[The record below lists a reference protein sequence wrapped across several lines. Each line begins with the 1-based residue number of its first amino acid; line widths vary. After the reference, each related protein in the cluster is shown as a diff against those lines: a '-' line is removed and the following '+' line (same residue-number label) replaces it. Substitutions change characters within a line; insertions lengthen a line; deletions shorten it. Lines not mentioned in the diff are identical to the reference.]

1 MEVFMDQEEL
11 TALVVELLATKR
23 EDDWWDFKQKHQHDK
38 AELVHDI
45 ICMANNMECRDAY
58 IIIGIDEEKECSIQ
72 DVKNDSNRRNTQK
85 MVDFLRDKKFAG
97 GVRPRVVVEPLQVE
111 DGEIDIII
119 IKNDY
124 YTPYFLEENYKG
136 VNRISPQGV

>member
-1 MEVFMDQEEL
+1 MDQEEL
-11 TALVVELLATKR
+11 TALVVGLLATKR
-23 EDDWWDFKQKHQHDK
+23 EDDWWDFKQEHQHDK

>member
-1 MEVFMDQEEL
+1 M
-11 TALVVELLATKR
+11 
-23 EDDWWDFKQKHQHDK
+23 
-38 AELVHDI
+38 HDI

-111 DGEIDIII
+111 DGEIDIIFR
-119 IKNDY
+119 KNDY

>member
-1 MEVFMDQEEL
+1 
-11 TALVVELLATKR
+11 
-23 EDDWWDFKQKHQHDK
+23 
-38 AELVHDI
+38 
-45 ICMANNMECRDAY
+45 MANNMECRDAY

-119 IKNDY
+119 IKIKRKCLKIKVFGQLALDF
-124 YTPYFLEENYKG
+124 FLTKIKTSDVFEALNCIYLTSMHKING
-136 VNRISPQGV
+136 VNGEKNIQYCQNRKTHI

>member
-1 MEVFMDQEEL
+1 MVTNKQKEKIYNLISQKQEG
-11 TALVVELLATKR
+11 AY
-23 EDDWWDFKQKHQHDK
+23 WDFKREWYSKEKQAD
-38 AELVHDI
+38 LLHDI

>member
-1 MEVFMDQEEL
+1 MLTNKQKEKIYNLISQKQEG
-11 TALVVELLATKR
+11 AY
-23 EDDWWDFKQKHQHDK
+23 WDFKREWYSKEKQAD
-38 AELVHDI
+38 LLHDI

-97 GVRPRVVVEPLQVE
+97 GVRP
-111 DGEIDIII
+111 
-119 IKNDY
+119 
-124 YTPYFLEENYKG
+124 
-136 VNRISPQGV
+136 NRLHQRHHSLKPGLPPAVRIQQSQRRKESALIRRG

>member
-1 MEVFMDQEEL
+1 
-11 TALVVELLATKR
+11 
-23 EDDWWDFKQKHQHDK
+23 
-38 AELVHDI
+38 
-45 ICMANNMECRDAY
+45 MECRDAY

-111 DGEIDIII
+111 DGE
-119 IKNDY
+119 NDY

>member
-1 MEVFMDQEEL
+1 MAFFEDLSGKKSGLVSVLFPGGSL
-11 TALVVELLATKR
+11 FYALVLYNLVFQSDDLVLLCGDR
-23 EDDWWDFKQKHQHDK
+23 CLW
-38 AELVHDI
+38 
-45 ICMANNMECRDAY
+45 N
-58 IIIGIDEEKECSIQ
+58 
-72 DVKNDSNRRNTQK
+72 
-85 MVDFLRDKKFAG
+85 FLRDKKFAG

>member
-1 MEVFMDQEEL
+1 MDQEEL

-23 EDDWWDFKQKHQHDK
+23 EDDWWDFKQEHQHDK

>member
-1 MEVFMDQEEL
+1 MILTEEIHRKWL
-11 TALVVELLATKR
+11 IFLE
-23 EDDWWDFKQKHQHDK
+23 
-38 AELVHDI
+38 I
-45 ICMANNMECRDAY
+45 
-58 IIIGIDEEKECSIQ
+58 
-72 DVKNDSNRRNTQK
+72 KNLQ
-85 MVDFLRDKKFAG
+85 V